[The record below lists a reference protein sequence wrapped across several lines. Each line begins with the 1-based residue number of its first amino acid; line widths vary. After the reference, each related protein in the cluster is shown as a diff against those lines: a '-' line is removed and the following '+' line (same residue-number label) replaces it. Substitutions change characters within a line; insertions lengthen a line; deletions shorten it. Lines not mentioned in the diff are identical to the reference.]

1 MSFLRPLRSPSI
13 LLRPIH
19 RAPLFRPPGL
29 RFATGYGDP
38 SDEGHPA
45 AANPQEQGSST
56 QAKQA
61 EHPGPRENEPD
72 HQGGSSFGDKGQETK
87 AKAAPTDTKS
97 GSRAGETSWDGDN
110 GETGSRVHGS
120 GKKETV
126 LGGSLSMNKDK
137 VPDEAEHNALR
148 KNPAKGD
155 LGEEGLA
162 DHSKRDAR
170 KIGGQD
176 DTRKQR

>member
-1 MSFLRPLRSPSI
+1 MSFLRPLRNTRI
-13 LLRPIH
+13 VLRPIH
-19 RAPLFRPPGL
+19 RVPLFRPPGL

-72 HQGGSSFGDKGQETK
+72 RQGGSSFGDKGQETK
-87 AKAAPTDTKS
+87 VKAGRTDTRS

-110 GETGSRVHGS
+110 GKTGSRVHGS
-120 GKKETV
+120 AKKETV

-137 VPDEAEHNALR
+137 VPDEGEDALR

-155 LGEEGLA
+155 IGEEGLA
-162 DHSKRDAR
+162 DHAKRDAR
-170 KIGGQD
+170 KVGGQD
-176 DTRKQR
+176 DTRKQS